1 MLFVDSGIKF
11 IRQQLAAELADWN
24 HYKKAGYI
32 FDAQTEFKLPNGAY
46 ISPDLSWVVLEQ
58 WDALSN
64 EEKQSVPP
72 VCPDFVIEIL
82 EGDKSLEQ
90 LRLQM
95 RNYIENGTRL
105 GWLINPRKSSV
116 EIYRI
121 CDIRKC
127 NVRDVKARGS
137 KAGVSEVKD
146 IEVKDIEIREVV
158 AFGFRKAPSL
168 LGEDVLPG
176 FSVDMQDLFNIQ
188 INYQLQHVA

>member
-32 FDAQTEFKLPNGAY
+32 FDSQTKFKLPNGAY
-46 ISPDLSWVVLEQ
+46 ISPELSWVVLEQ

-95 RNYIENGTRL
+95 RQYIENGTRL

-121 CDIRKC
+121 CDIREC
-127 NVRDVKARGS
+127 DVRGIKAR
-137 KAGVSEVKD
+137 
-146 IEVKDIEIREVV
+146 DIEIREVV
-158 AFGFRKAPSL
+158 AFGFRKAPTL
-168 LGEDVLPG
+168 IGEDVLPG
-176 FSVDMQDLFNIQ
+176 FSVDLQDLFHIQ
-188 INYQLQHVA
+188 MNHQLQHVA

>member
-32 FDAQTEFKLPNGAY
+32 FDNQTQFKLPNGSH

-58 WDALSN
+58 WDALSH

-72 VCPDFVIEIL
+72 VCPDFVIEIF

-95 RNYIENGTRL
+95 REYIKNGTRL
-105 GWLINPRKSSV
+105 GWLINPQKSSV
-116 EIYRI
+116 EIYRT
-121 CDIRKC
+121 CDIKEF
-127 NVRDVKARGS
+127 NVR
-137 KAGVSEVKD
+137 E
-146 IEVKDIEIREVV
+146 IEVREVV
-158 AFGFRKAPSL
+158 AFGFRTAPTL
-168 LGEDVLPG
+168 LGENVLPG
-176 FSVDMQDLFNIQ
+176 FSVDLQDIFNIQ
-188 INYQLQHVA
+188 INYQLQNVA